1 MDATSSLE
9 RDIAA
14 GHQSELD
21 TFSGA
26 LIRLARQYGVPV
38 PMSEKCYRGVGV
50 GAPIRAPQAAV

>member
-26 LIRLARQYGVPV
+26 LIRPPVRRARAHVGEMLP
-38 PMSEKCYRGVGV
+38 GVGI

>member
-1 MDATSSLE
+1 MDATSSLK

-26 LIRLARQYGVPV
+26 LIRLAHQYGVPV
-38 PMSEKCYRGVGV
+38 PMSEKCYR
-50 GAPIRAPQAAV
+50 AVV